1 MLVAF
6 DTSLLVAALREAHPH
21 HLRAARWLAAAKR
34 GHFRAIAP
42 GPVLSETF
50 SALTSIP
57 GLRLKRSVAHALLT
71 ALLDQVELH
80 PVSREAHVLAMARCA
95 RMGLVSGAIFDAV
108 IMAAAEEANVDAVV
122 TFNVTD
128 FERFRAEG
136 GPRVVLPPDPPAVA
150 F

>member
-6 DTSLLVAALREAHPH
+6 DTSLLVASLREAHPH
-21 HLRAARWLAAAKR
+21 HLRAAPWLAAAKR
-34 GHFRAIAP
+34 GEFRAIAP

-57 GLRLKRSVAHALLT
+57 GLRLRPSVAHLLLT
-71 ALLDQVELH
+71 ALLDQVELQ
-80 PVSREAHVLAMARCA
+80 PVSREAHVLAMARCG
-95 RMGLVSGAIFDAV
+95 RMIV
-108 IMAAAEEANVDAVV
+108 AAAEEANVDAIV

-136 GPRVVLPPDPPAVA
+136 GPRIVLPPDPPAVA
-150 F
+150 L